1 MGLDYCRVR
10 RGVLAARRLV
20 IRGTTAAGSGHPGG
34 SFSMAEIAGVL
45 LFGGHLR
52 HDPSNPLWE
61 GRDRL
66 VLSKGHAAPGLFSSL
81 AVAGYFDESEIE
93 TLRSLGSRLQGHP
106 DLKCPG
112 VEFCGGSLGIGLSY
126 SLGVA
131 LAVRMGGGGQRV
143 YAILGDGETDEGQ
156 VWEAAMAASKY
167 GVDNLTAILDRNFI
181 QQDSYTEAV
190 MPLDRRLGHGED
202 PSAMWRDPS
211 RWRTADK
218 WRAFG
223 WNVIEVDGHRI
234 EQLGSAVRAAAAHRG
249 SPTMII
255 ARTIKGKGVE
265 HMEDNPQWH
274 GRAADPDVAPVIDAE
289 LGCQFAVAPSIT
301 AGDMGDLP
309 GEVRRCEE
317 GRADMIHIDVMDGRF
332 VPAVTFGAEKVAEL
346 RALTDLPLDTH
357 LMVADPVREAA
368 RHAEAGSDIV
378 TVHAEA
384 CDESL
389 FGEVHDLLR
398 AARVGVGLA
407 VNPGTELPGWAAGFA
422 PTLDQVIVMSVE
434 PGRSGQRYIEAVHAK
449 TARLCAALDAAGFAG
464 TVEADGGVTAAN
476 AGACLADGCRSFV
489 GGSAIVGQADVR
501 AAVRAFRESLAD
513 ARRRLLLRRA
523 HDLGGPELAQKWIG
537 LHNVGSKAARL
548 GRLAGEEGAGVAA
561 S

>member
-10 RGVLAARRLV
+10 RCVLAARRLV

-34 SFSMAEIAGVL
+34 SFSMAEMVGVL

-61 GRDRL
+61 ERDRL

-81 AVAGYFDESEIE
+81 AVAGYFEESEID

-126 SLGVA
+126 SIGVA
-131 LAVRMGGGGQRV
+131 LAARMDGGGQRV

-190 MPLDRRLGHGED
+190 MPLDRRLGPGEG

-234 EQLGSAVRAAAAHRG
+234 EQLGSALRRAAAHRG

-255 ARTIKGKGVE
+255 ARTVKGKGVE

-274 GRAADPDVAPVIDAE
+274 GKAADPDVAPVIDAE

-317 GRADMIHIDVMDGRF
+317 GRADMIHVDVMDGKF
-332 VPAVTFGAEKVAEL
+332 VPAVTIGAEKVAEL
-346 RALTDLPLDTH
+346 RALTDLPFDTH

-384 CDESL
+384 CDASS

-407 VNPGTELPGWAAGFA
+407 VNPGTDMPGWASEFA

-434 PGRSGQRYIEAVHAK
+434 PGRSGQRYIEAVRAK
-449 TARLCAALDAAGFAG
+449 TARLCAALAADGFAG
-464 TVEADGGVTAAN
+464 TVEADGGVTASN
-476 AGACLADGCRSFV
+476 AGACLAGGCRAFV

-501 AAVRAFRESLAD
+501 AAVRAFRESLID

-523 HDLGGPELAQKWIG
+523 HELGGVGLAQKWIG
-537 LHNVGSKAARL
+537 LHKDGPKAARL
-548 GRLAGEEGAGVAA
+548 GRLAAEEGVAGA
-561 S
+561 

>member
-1 MGLDYCRVR
+1 MGLDYCRIKGCVR
-10 RGVLAARRLV
+10 RARKLV
-20 IRGTTAAGSGHPGG
+20 VRGTTAAGSGHPGG
-34 SFSMAEIAGVL
+34 SFSMAEIVGVL

-52 HDPSNPLWE
+52 HDPSDPLWG

-81 AVAGYFDESEIE
+81 AVAGFFEESEMD

-126 SLGVA
+126 SIGVA
-131 LAVRMGGGGQRV
+131 LAARIDGGPQRV

-156 VWEAAMAASKY
+156 VWEAAMTASKY
-167 GVDNLTAILDRNFI
+167 GIDNLTAILDRNFI
-181 QQDSYTEAV
+181 QQDSYTEDV
-190 MPLDRRLGHGED
+190 MPLDRRLADGED
-202 PSAMWRDPS
+202 LSAMWADPS

-234 EQLGSAVRAAAAHRG
+234 EQLGSAVRRAAAHRG

-255 ARTIKGKGVE
+255 ARTIKGKAVE

-274 GRAADPDVAPVIDAE
+274 GKAADPDIAPVIDAE
-289 LGCQFAVAPSIT
+289 LDCQFAVAPSIT

-332 VPAVTFGAEKVAEL
+332 VPAVTLGAEKVAEL
-346 RALTDLPLDTH
+346 RALTDLPFDTH
-357 LMVADPVREAA
+357 LMVADPVAEAA

-384 CDESL
+384 CTESS
-389 FGEVHDLLR
+389 FGEIHDSLR
-398 AARVGVGLA
+398 AARVGVGIA
-407 VNPGTELPGWAAGFA
+407 INPETEMPGWAAGFV
-422 PTLDQVIVMSVE
+422 PTLDQVIVMSVV
-434 PGRSGQRYIEAVHAK
+434 PGRSGQRYIEGVHEK
-449 TARLCAALDAAGFAG
+449 TSRLCADLRAAGFAG

-476 AGACLADGCRSFV
+476 AGACFADGARSFV

-501 AAVRAFRESLAD
+501 AAVRGFRESLLD

-523 HDLGGPELAQKWIG
+523 HELGGAALAEKWIG
-537 LHNVGSKAARL
+537 LHRVGAKAE
-548 GRLAGEEGAGVAA
+548 RLARMAAEEGVL
-561 S
+561 SP

>member
-1 MGLDYCRVR
+1 MGHDYCGIRRRVR
-10 RGVLAARRLV
+10 AARRLV

-34 SFSMAEIAGVL
+34 SFSMAEIVGVL
-45 LFGGHLR
+45 LFGGRLR

-61 GRDRL
+61 ERDRL
-66 VLSKGHAAPGLFSSL
+66 VLSKGHAAPGLFASL
-81 AVAGYFDESEIE
+81 AVAGYIDESEID

-126 SLGVA
+126 SIGAA
-131 LAVRMGGGGQRV
+131 LAARLDGRPTRV

-156 VWEAAMAASKY
+156 VWEAAMAASKFA
-167 GVDNLTAILDRNFI
+167 VDNLTAILDRNFI
-181 QQDSYTEAV
+181 QQDSYTEDV
-190 MPLDRRLGHGED
+190 MPLDRRLADGED
-202 PSAMWRDPS
+202 LSAMWKDPS

-234 EQLGSAVRAAAAHRG
+234 EQLESALRGAAAHRG

-265 HMEDNPQWH
+265 HMEDNPKWH
-274 GRAADPDVAPVIDAE
+274 GKAADPDVAPVIDAE
-289 LGCQFAVAPSIT
+289 LGCQFSVCPSIT

-309 GEVRRCEE
+309 GEVRRCED

-332 VPAVTFGAEKVAEL
+332 VPATTFGAEKVAEL
-346 RALTDLPLDTH
+346 RALTELPFDTH
-357 LMVADPVREAA
+357 LMVEDPVRQAA
-368 RHAEAGSDIV
+368 LHADAGSDVV

-384 CDESL
+384 CGGEAA
-389 FGEVHDLLR
+389 FGEVHDRLR
-398 AARVGVGLA
+398 SARVGVGLA
-407 VNPGTELPGWAAGFA
+407 VNPGTDLPEWASRFA

-449 TARLCAALDAAGFAG
+449 TARICAELERAGFAG
-464 TVEADGGVTAAN
+464 TVEADGGVTADN
-476 AGACLADGCRSFV
+476 AGACLADGARAFV
-489 GGSAIVGQADVR
+489 GGSAIVGQQDVR
-501 AAVRAFRESLAD
+501 AAVRSFRNALLD
-513 ARRRLLLRRA
+513 ARRTLLLRRA
-523 HDLGGPELAQKWIG
+523 RELGGDALVEKWVG
-537 LHNVGSKAARL
+537 LHGAGPRAERL
-548 GRLAGEEGAGVAA
+548 RRLAESGEAAGR
-561 S
+561 